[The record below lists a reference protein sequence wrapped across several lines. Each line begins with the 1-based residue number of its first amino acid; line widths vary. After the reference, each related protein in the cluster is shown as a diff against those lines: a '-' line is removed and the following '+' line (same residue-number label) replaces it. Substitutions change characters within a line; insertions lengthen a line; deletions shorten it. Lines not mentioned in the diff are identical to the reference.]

1 MSEYISVSQ
10 LNKSIKLLFEQS
22 PFLRRIS
29 VMGEISNFKK
39 HTSGTYY
46 FTLKDDSSDVRAIM
60 FQSNA
65 SKMAV
70 VPANGQKV
78 IATGDVSVYEA
89 RGEYQLYVTL
99 MRPFGAGDIYARLE
113 ALKEQITKEGLLD
126 PARKRALPKYPRVVG
141 VITSPTGAAIQDI
154 QHTIARRFPLTKLR
168 IYPALVQGEDAKY
181 SIVEQLQKANAE
193 AIADVLIVGRGG
205 GSIEDLWA
213 FNEELV
219 VRAIANSTI
228 PVISAVGHETD
239 STLAD
244 FVADMRAPTPTAAA
258 ELAVPDQAEIQQG
271 LANTTYY
278 LKQTIAR
285 RWQDAFKQYERATH
299 SYVFQQ
305 PERLLQSKDYQFE
318 RLYHRLQSMSPSN
331 KIERIDQALQT
342 TATRLTTR
350 FDQRIQRHLFLAQ
363 QLVTSLTALNPNSVL
378 QRGYAMVQV
387 GDTVIDSVTRL
398 QANQTIQVT
407 FNDGQVDANVDKIR
421 RH

>member
-1 MSEYISVSQ
+1 MSEYITITQ

-22 PFLRRIS
+22 PFLRRLS

-39 HTSGTYY
+39 HSSGTYY
-46 FTLKDDSSDVRAIM
+46 FTLKDESSDLRAIM

-65 SKMAV
+65 SKMATM
-70 VPANGQKV
+70 PTNGQKV

-126 PARKRALPKYPRVVG
+126 PARKKPLPKFPRVVG
-141 VITSPTGAAIQDI
+141 VITSSTGAAIQDI
-154 QHTIARRFPLTKLR
+154 QHTLERRFPLATLR
-168 IYPALVQGEDAKY
+168 LYPALVQGDDAKY
-181 SIVEQLQKANAE
+181 SIVEQIQKANAE
-193 AIADVLIVGRGG
+193 AVADVLIVGRGG

-228 PVISAVGHETD
+228 PIISAVGHETD
-239 STLAD
+239 TTLAD

-258 ELAVPDQAEIQQG
+258 ELAVPDQIDIQQG
-271 LANTTYY
+271 LANTNYY

-285 RWQDAFKQYERATH
+285 RWQEAFKQYERALH

-305 PERLLQSKDYQFE
+305 PERLLQSKDYQYE
-318 RLYHRLQSMSPSN
+318 RLVHRLLSMSPTN
-331 KIERIDQALQT
+331 KVERIDQALQT
-342 TATRLTTR
+342 TTTKLTTR
-350 FDQRIQRHLFLAQ
+350 FDQRLQRLTLIAQ
-363 QLVTSLTALNPNSVL
+363 QLETSLAALNPKSVL

-387 GDTVIDSVTRL
+387 GDTVIDSVARL
-398 QANQTIQVT
+398 SKDQTIQVT
-407 FNDGQVDANVDKIR
+407 FNDGQVDANIDKIR

>member
-1 MSEYISVSQ
+1 MSEYITISQ

-39 HTSGTYY
+39 HSSGTFY
-46 FTLKDDSSDVRAIM
+46 FTLKDESSDLRAIM

-65 SKMAV
+65 NKMTTM
-70 VPANGQKV
+70 PSNGQKV

-113 ALKEQITKEGLLD
+113 ALKELITKEGLLD
-126 PARKRALPKYPRVVG
+126 PARKKPLPKYPRVVG

-154 QHTIARRFPLTKLR
+154 QHTIARRFPLATLR
-168 IYPALVQGEDAKY
+168 LYPALVQGDDAKH
-181 SIVEQLQKANAE
+181 SIVDQIQKANLE
-193 AIADVLIVGRGG
+193 AKADVLIVGRGG

-219 VRAIANSTI
+219 IRAIAASVI
-228 PVISAVGHETD
+228 PIISAVGHETD
-239 STLAD
+239 TTLAD
-244 FVADMRAPTPTAAA
+244 VVADMRAPTPTAAA

-271 LANTTYY
+271 LATTNYY

-285 RWQDAFKQYERATH
+285 RWQDAFKQYERFIQ
-299 SYVFQQ
+299 SYVFVQ
-305 PERLLQSKDYQFE
+305 PERLLQNKEHQFE
-318 RLYHRLQSMSPSN
+318 RQLNRLQAMSPSN
-331 KIERIDQALQT
+331 KVERIDQALQT
-342 TATRLTTR
+342 TTTKLTTR
-350 FDQRIQRHLFLAQ
+350 FDQRVQRWSTDAK
-363 QLVTSLTALNPNSVL
+363 QLQTSLVALNPKAVL

-387 GDTVIDSVTRL
+387 GDTLIDSVNKLTT
-398 QANQTIQVT
+398 NQTIQVT
-407 FNDGQVDANVDKIR
+407 LSDGHVDANVDKIR
-421 RH
+421 RQ